1 MKLASLKGGR
11 DGRLVVVSNDLAWFT
26 EAHHIAPTMQVALD
40 QWAWCEPALRG
51 LAESLEHG
59 SVPKERFHE
68 HQAASPLPRAYQR
81 LAAADGEIRQ
91 ATSDSFLPPRDPTPA
106 TGLGLEGGVAVLTGD
121 VPRGAGREQS
131 LSAVRLV
138 MLYGE
143 AGAACAFSPVA
154 VTPDSLPGWNSG
166 KLSGALEVELDGKP
180 LAEGDAGKGADFGD
194 LIAQAASG
202 RSLSVGSILGA
213 GPMARAPGLKAGD
226 TVRIEMRDRKRHTVF
241 GAIEQ
246 EVAAA

>member
-81 LAAADGEIRQ
+81 LAAAEGQVRQ
-91 ATSDSFLPPRDPTPA
+91 ASSDSFLAPRDPTPA
-106 TGLGLEGGVAVLTGD
+106 TGLGLSGGVAVLTGD
-121 VPRGAGREQS
+121 VPRGAGRDTA
-131 LSAVRLV
+131 LGAVRLV

-143 AGAACAFSPVA
+143 AGGDCTFSPVA
-154 VTPDSLPGWNSG
+154 VTPDSLVGWKDG
-166 KLSGALEVELDGKP
+166 RLSGALEVERGGKP
-180 LAEGDAGKGADFGD
+180 VAEADAGKGADFGE
-194 LIAQAASG
+194 LIARAAGERGISA
-202 RSLSVGSILGA
+202 GSILGA
-213 GPMARAPGLKAGD
+213 GPVAATPSLATGD
-226 TVRIEMRDRKRHTVF
+226 TVRIEMRDARRHTVF